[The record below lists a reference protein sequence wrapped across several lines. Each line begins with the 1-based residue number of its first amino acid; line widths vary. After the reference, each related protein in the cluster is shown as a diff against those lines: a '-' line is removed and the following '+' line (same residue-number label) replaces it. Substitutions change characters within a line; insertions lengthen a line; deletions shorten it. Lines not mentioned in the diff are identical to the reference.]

1 MSGLFNSYF
10 HGLLTGWRPL
20 LICVALLVF
29 SGLYFPAGSEDS
41 LAADVVDDFD
51 ASAIVQNV
59 NDDHVERLV
68 LLEE

>member
-1 MSGLFNSYF
+1 MTGLINHYF
-10 HGLLTGWRPL
+10 HNLLVGWRPL
-20 LICVALLVF
+20 IICVAVLVF

-41 LAADVVDDFD
+41 LAANVVDDFD
-51 ASAIVQNV
+51 ASSIVHNV